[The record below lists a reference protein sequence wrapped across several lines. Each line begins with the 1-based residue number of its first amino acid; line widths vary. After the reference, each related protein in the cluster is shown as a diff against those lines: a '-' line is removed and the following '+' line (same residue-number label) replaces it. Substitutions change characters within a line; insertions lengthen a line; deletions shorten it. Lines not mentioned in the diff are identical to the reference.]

1 MLAPQVVLLY
11 EDIISMARETIGK
24 RHAGGFVTARL
35 SDHVYYSDSG
45 ELARE
50 AAFSCSAGG
59 KGKGD
64 GGGLSNFM
72 GAHGSMLLY
81 QGVVPRRCAHSTV
94 RNYVVTS

>member
-1 MLAPQVVLLY
+1 
-11 EDIISMARETIGK
+11 MARETIGK
-24 RHAGGFVTARL
+24 RHAGGFVTPRL

-64 GGGLSNFM
+64 GGLVEF
-72 GAHGSMLLY
+72 HGSSWEHAA
-81 QGVVPRRCAHSTV
+81 VPGSGT
-94 RNYVVTS
+94 